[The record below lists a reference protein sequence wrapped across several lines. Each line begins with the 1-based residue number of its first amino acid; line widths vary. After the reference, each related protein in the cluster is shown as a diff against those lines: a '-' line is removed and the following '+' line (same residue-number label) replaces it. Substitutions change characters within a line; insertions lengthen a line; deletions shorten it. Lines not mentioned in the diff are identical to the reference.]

1 MVYSQQVPFFYD
13 KSKLLLMWTITKC
26 LTNIQTAP
34 PRVPE
39 TPSIDFPETT
49 NIRVIG
55 RYRIVTN
62 QIVRDFSMIYIY
74 SENFSQKRRPK
85 KIAKINIHIM
95 NKQSTC
101 IY

>member
-39 TPSIDFPETT
+39 TPSIDFWETT
-49 NIRVIG
+49 NIRVFG

-62 QIVRDFSMIYIY
+62 QIVRDFSIIYIY

-95 NKQSTC
+95 YKKSAC
-101 IY
+101 I